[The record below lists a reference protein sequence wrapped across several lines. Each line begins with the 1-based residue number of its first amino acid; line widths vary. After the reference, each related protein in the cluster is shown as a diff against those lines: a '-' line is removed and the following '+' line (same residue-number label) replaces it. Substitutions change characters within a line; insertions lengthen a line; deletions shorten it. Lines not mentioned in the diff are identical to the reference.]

1 MNIRTASA
9 TIALGVGSLLMLVA
23 LSWIFVISPK
33 LGSVSEVSEQRLA
46 LEDGNL
52 AMAGQLSTLRAM
64 LEDVPTLTK
73 DAEALAG
80 VIPPTADQPGFFR
93 AITDAAEGAGIPASA
108 LTTVS
113 PGVPVLPV
121 APAPVV
127 AEEGAPAVETAPEP
141 QLAVQTVSINVNG
154 SYKELSKFLGNLEKM
169 ERALLLQNISLSSS
183 ESGLAL
189 TVTGSTFVAP
199 PLGDPPAETP

>member
-9 TIALGVGSLLMLVA
+9 TIALGAGGLLLLA
-23 LSWIFVISPK
+23 AFSWIFVISPK

-64 LEDVPTLTK
+64 LEDVPTLSK
-73 DAEALAG
+73 DATALEA

-93 AITDAAEGAGIPASA
+93 AITSAADDAGIPASA

-127 AEEGAPAVETAPEP
+127 EEGAPAAETPSEP

-154 SYKELSKFLGNLEKM
+154 SYRELSKFLGNLERM

-183 ESGLAL
+183 ETELAL
-189 TVTGSTFVAP
+189 TLTGSTFVAP

>member
-9 TIALGVGSLLMLVA
+9 TIALGAGGLLLLA
-23 LSWIFVISPK
+23 AISWIFVLSPK
-33 LGSVSEVSEQRLA
+33 LGSVSEVSEQRLS

-52 AMAGQLSTLRAM
+52 AMAGQLSTLRAL
-64 LEDVPTLTK
+64 LEDVPTLSK
-73 DAEALAG
+73 DAAALAA

-93 AITDAAEGAGIPASA
+93 AITDAARDAGIPASA

-121 APAPVV
+121 APPPVV
-127 AEEGAPAVETAPEP
+127 EEDAPAAEPAPAS

-154 SYKELSKFLGNLEKM
+154 TYKQLSRFLGNLEEM
-169 ERALLLQNISLSSS
+169 ERALLLQNIGLSSS
-183 ESGLAL
+183 ESDLAL
-189 TVTGSTFVAP
+189 TITGSTFVAP